1 MSEMKRAARGLV
13 EARTE
18 RFESR
23 HALAESRQRLQAAL
37 TRMQAERSSVFVPRW
52 SEVDGRAVLEARFE
66 PPPRTLLLLKLFS
79 AGMTLLVA
87 ASVWAVFTNEGTLRF
102 ALPLFTGLAVL
113 AMPFVALGLGSQR
126 EAHEARLRRAIRTAL
141 LDEPERMPPAQ
152 RWDDEE
158 D

>member
-23 HALAESRQRLQAAL
+23 HALAESQQRLQAAL
-37 TRMQAERSSVFVPRW
+37 ARMQAERSSVFVPRW
-52 SEVDGRAVLEARFE
+52 SEAAGRAVLEARFE
-66 PPPRTLLLLKLFS
+66 PPPRTLRLLKMLS
-79 AGMTLLVA
+79 AAMALLVA
-87 ASVWAVFTNEGTLRF
+87 ASVWAAVTQDGPLRF
-102 ALPLFTGLAVL
+102 GLPLFTALAVL
-113 AMPFVALGLGSQR
+113 ALPFVALGLGSQR
-126 EAHEARLRRAIRTAL
+126 EAHEARLRRAIRMAL

-152 RWDDEE
+152 RWE